1 MINDNI
7 LLFILSIVLI
17 YVFDH
22 KILPTLGVVALI
34 MIQMYINIV
43 LNISTVVQ
51 TDALYAFMYVIAM
64 IYGAYMILLAPIEA
78 DETNNQD
85 VML

>member
-1 MINDNI
+1 MINENI
-7 LLFILSIVLI
+7 LLFIISIVLI

-22 KILPTLGVVALI
+22 KILPTLSVVALVI
-34 MIQMYINIV
+34 IQMYINIV
-43 LNISTVVQ
+43 LNISSLVQ

-64 IYGAYMILLAPIEA
+64 IYGAFMILMSPIEA
-78 DETNNQD
+78 DETKNQD